1 MASGGKNKHTYL
13 VVGLGRF
20 GSALSTRLV
29 ESGAQVIAVDRVRAR
44 VEELSGKVEYV
55 GQLDATDEAALVKI
69 GAKMVDV
76 AVVCLGERIEDS
88 IMATAILKELG
99 VPNIVARA
107 AEDLHAR
114 VLRKVGAHRIISPE
128 AEMGRRLAD
137 LLENPLMD
145 KFIEFDDENLL
156 MGKIKAQADMTGKT
170 LKDLAMPAKY
180 GSTVVLVERGG
191 VKLLPTADL
200 PIEDDD
206 EIWLFGERNRL
217 APLLDELEADE
228 TDEDDMEESR

>member
-1 MASGGKNKHTYL
+1 MANIGRNRHTYL

-20 GSALSTRLV
+20 GSALSSRLV

-114 VLRKVGAHRIISPE
+114 VLRKVGAHRIITPE

-137 LLENPLMD
+137 LLENPWMD

-156 MGKIKAQADMTGKT
+156 MGKIKAQSDMTGKT

-191 VKLLPTADL
+191 AKLLPTADL
-200 PIEDDD
+200 SIEDGD
-206 EIWLFGERNRL
+206 EIWLFGERHRL
-217 APLLDELEADE
+217 APLLDALEA
-228 TDEDDMEESR
+228 EDTEEKDMEESG